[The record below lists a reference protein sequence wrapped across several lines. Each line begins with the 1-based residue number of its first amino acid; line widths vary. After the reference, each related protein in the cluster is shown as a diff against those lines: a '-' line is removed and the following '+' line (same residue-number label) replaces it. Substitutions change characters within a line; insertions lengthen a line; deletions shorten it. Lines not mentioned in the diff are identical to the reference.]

1 MTFRAVSLQSGSNG
15 NAIFVQAGEVALL
28 FDAGISGRQ
37 AELRLREKTAL
48 DIRDV
53 TAMFISHDH
62 RDHIT
67 SAGIFQRKFDLPMH
81 VSAPTLDAARSR
93 HGLGRLGAVE
103 HFTPGQVVRIGAVH
117 VETYPTPHDGVDGCC
132 FVVEY
137 ASRRLGV
144 MTDLGHAFSALGEL
158 IAGCDAVYLESNYD
172 AAMLAAGSYPE
183 FLKARI
189 RGPGGHISN
198 DEAAELLTRHGRRLQ
213 WAALAHLSA
222 DNNTPAAAL
231 ATARRALG
239 EALPVHLAG
248 RDGPGLVL
256 DIE

>member
-1 MTFRAVSLQSGSNG
+1 MSFRAVSLQSGSNG
-15 NAIFVQAGEVALL
+15 NAIFVQAGEVNLL

-37 AELRLREKTAL
+37 AQLRLREKTAL

-53 TAMFISHDH
+53 AAMFISHDH

-81 VSAPTLDAARSR
+81 VSAPTLDAAMR
-93 HGLGRLGAVE
+93 HGLGRLGRVE
-103 HFTPGQVVRIGAVH
+103 HFTPGQGVRIGAVCI
-117 VETYPTPHDGVDGCC
+117 ETYPTPHDGVDGCC

-137 ASRRLGV
+137 AGRRLGV
-144 MTDLGHAFSALGEL
+144 MTDLGHPFPALGDL

-172 AAMLAAGSYPE
+172 EGMLAAGLYPE

-189 RGPGGHISN
+189 RGAGGHISN
-198 DEAAELLTRHGRRLQ
+198 DEAAGLLSRHGRRLQ
-213 WAALAHLSA
+213 WAALAHLSG
-222 DNNTPAAAL
+222 DNNTPAVAL
-231 ATARRALG
+231 ATARQALG

-256 DIE
+256 EIE